1 MSISTTKGHVC
12 EIARGGE
19 VFSCLRVHVV
29 VQNRIQDQDSL
40 GKSRAGKNLKS
51 DQ

>member
-12 EIARGGE
+12 EIARGVE
-19 VFSCLRVHVV
+19 VFSWLRVLVV

-40 GKSRAGKNLKS
+40 EKSRAGKNLKS

>member
-1 MSISTTKGHVC
+1 MSISTTKGQVC
-12 EIARGGE
+12 EIACGVE
-19 VFSCLRVHVV
+19 VLSLLRVHV